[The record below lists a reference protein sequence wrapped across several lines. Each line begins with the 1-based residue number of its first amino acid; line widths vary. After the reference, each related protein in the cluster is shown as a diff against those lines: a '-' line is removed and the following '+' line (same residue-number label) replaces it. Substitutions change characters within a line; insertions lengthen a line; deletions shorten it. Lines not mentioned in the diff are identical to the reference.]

1 MAGIIEIQKKSIVDL
16 DTDAVVN
23 AANEAL
29 AAGGGVCGAIFA
41 AAGHSEMQ
49 AACRAIGHC
58 ETGGAVITPGFKLKA
73 KYVIHAVG
81 PRYTDGRHGEAEKLR
96 QAYKKAI
103 ALAAENGCRSVGFP
117 LISAGIF
124 GYPAEDAWKE
134 AFRACREALDELKGG
149 YLRIVFAVLNDKSVA
164 QGKAILR
171 RSDASVYKVAEK
183 EDWKTC
189 SMPKACEKLSFE
201 RHFTAPQLQRLRHG
215 HIPQAMEDKWFWYV
229 DGDTLYIHRSWTGHC
244 IFLLQLGPDGKHL
257 VTVNRDP
264 EQYRSISPEED
275 LASLNR
281 LLDRWTASAYDYYQE
296 WLDETA
302 DMLKKAGN

>member
-58 ETGGAVITPGFKLKA
+58 ETGNAVITPGFKLKA

-103 ALAAENGCRSVGFP
+103 ALAAENGCWSIGFP

-134 AFRACREALDELKGG
+134 AFRGCREALDELKDKCF
-149 YLRIVFAVLNDKSVA
+149 RVVFAVINDKA
-164 QGKAILR
+164 AAEGKAILR
-171 RSDASVYKVAEK
+171 RSDAV
-183 EDWKTC
+183 
-189 SMPKACEKLSFE
+189 E
-201 RHFTAPQLQRLRHG
+201 RHA
-215 HIPQAMEDKWFWYV
+215 
-229 DGDTLYIHRSWTGHC
+229 
-244 IFLLQLGPDGKHL
+244 HL
-257 VTVNRDP
+257 VAFKNDKHKRTESHQFPRNQEANAVLHCANGCKCRVHKQIAHP
-264 EQYRSISPEED
+264 VQTQGRTAVGIGLHI
-275 LASLNR
+275 LA
-281 LLDRWTASAYDYYQE
+281 AV
-296 WLDETA
+296 
-302 DMLKKAGN
+302 